1 MDMRNATGAESPP
14 TPSDPAETLTPGA
27 GRPRPTHRR
36 GLKRNSAACQRCRR
50 RKQKCDGNLPT
61 CGPCSVVRASCVPS
75 ERLIVRV
82 DPNCECERLRSQVR
96 ELQEQLATLQAHQN
110 TQSTFLGQVDSDGP
124 ETEALTSLIGQP
136 SQLVSAPVDAR
147 RGFSPEL
154 EGFYRGRMLLP
165 TFPETNTADT
175 PNSCFLS
182 SPWHLWNGL
191 AEASPPSDHVPNSIP
206 LSLHD
211 YSLELVDVFF
221 ARRWP
226 QFPVLHRPTFM
237 ESHYLP
243 FSEGETHDK
252 LSSFQ
257 VNMVLAIGASEQ
269 ARAKTK
275 SQLSHH
281 HFFQAAVQ
289 DLGSVMGAS
298 DIDCIQCL
306 LLLCIFG
313 SNEPQLVNLWYTVGL
328 ALRLAVG
335 IDLHRHETV
344 ATKSLVEAE
353 MCKRLF
359 WSVYTMD
366 RSISI
371 AMGRPLGIQDADIT
385 IPLPLSISD
394 DRLSNPEE
402 PSFISPSSNG
412 KDLST
417 FLHVIRLRRINA
429 DIYKALHSAGETNI
443 EGCSLEAIRQEYYS
457 RLSDWLFSAPRYLAP
472 TSMYQMTEW
481 FQIAYHQA
489 ILNLYRPSHASPVAT
504 IEAIRLCADSSISL
518 ITCYSALYAKNK
530 VTYTFVALNSL
541 FMAAVTMLY
550 SLRASFTLRQELTK
564 EVAESNIRSCT
575 SLLRDI
581 SNGRAVGQRSAQV
594 VTRLGNATLAIFDTA
609 PTLGNEVD
617 TEFMS
622 WFGVKSQNPPGPGQP
637 TPSIDVPWNDLFNQ
651 GFDLGGTFCN
661 DLLL

>member
-1 MDMRNATGAESPP
+1 MGARNATDGDSPP
-14 TPSDPAETLTPGA
+14 ASSDLAD
-27 GRPRPTHRR
+27 RPKSTHRR
-36 GLKRNSAACQRCRR
+36 GLKRSSAACQRCRR
-50 RKQKCDGNLPT
+50 RKQKCDGSLPT
-61 CGPCSVVRASCVPS
+61 CGPCSLAGTSCVPS
-75 ERLIVRV
+75 ERLMVRV
-82 DPNCECERLRSQVR
+82 DPNCECERLRGHVKD
-96 ELQEQLATLQAHQN
+96 LQDQLNALQAQQN
-110 TQSTFLGQVDSDGP
+110 VQATFFGQVGSDGP
-124 ETEALTSLIGQP
+124 DSEGLVT
-136 SQLVSAPVDAR
+136 LVSQTPQRASGTLDPA
-147 RGFSPEL
+147 RGFSPESDT
-154 EGFYRGRMLLP
+154 FYRGRMLLP
-165 TFPETNTADT
+165 TFTKNSTADT
-175 PNSCFLS
+175 PNASFLS
-182 SPWHLWNGL
+182 SAWHLWNGL
-191 AEASPPSDHVPNSIP
+191 AEASPPGDASDATQ
-206 LSLHD
+206 LSLDD
-211 YSLELVDVFF
+211 YDSELVEIFF

-226 QFPVLHRPTFM
+226 QFPVLHKPTFM
-237 ESHYLP
+237 ERHFIP
-243 FSEGETHDK
+243 FSKGESHDK

-269 ARAKTK
+269 SRAKTRPK
-275 SQLSHH
+275 PSHH
-281 HFFQAAVQ
+281 QFFEAAVR
-289 DLGSVMGAS
+289 DLGSVLEAS
-298 DIDCIQCL
+298 DINCIQCL
-306 LLLCIFG
+306 LLLCMFG
-313 SNEPQLVNLWYTVGL
+313 RDEPQLVNLWYTAGL

-344 ATKSLVEAE
+344 ANKSLIDAE

-359 WSVYTMD
+359 WSMYTMD

-385 IPLPLSISD
+385 MPLPLCISD
-394 DRLSNPEE
+394 DKLSNPDE
-402 PSFISPSSNG
+402 PSFINPSSNV
-412 KDLST
+412 KDVST
-417 FLHVIRLRRINA
+417 FLHIVSLRRINT

-443 EGCSLEAIRQEYYS
+443 EGYSLEAIRQEHFG
-457 RLSDWLFSAPRYLAP
+457 RLGHWLSSAPRYLAP

-504 IEAIRLCADSSISL
+504 IDAIRLCADSSISL

-575 SLLRDI
+575 SLLTDI
-581 SNGRAVGQRSAQV
+581 SNGRAVGQRSAQI
-594 VTRLGNATLAIFDTA
+594 VTRLGNATLEIFDTA

-617 TEFMS
+617 TEFML
-622 WFGVKSQNPPGPGQP
+622 WFGVKSQNPPEPGQP

-661 DLLL
+661 DFLL